1 LSLKPQGLGRIAA
14 AIGGFLILIG
24 IVLMAVF
31 ALILLD
37 RFSIETL
44 LTSDFLMLFMTAML
58 VVGVLDLVS
67 AMLLLRG

>member
-1 LSLKPQGLGRIAA
+1 LGRIAA

-67 AMLLLRG
+67 AVLLLRG

>member
-1 LSLKPQGLGRIAA
+1 MGRIAA

-67 AMLLLRG
+67 AVLLLRG